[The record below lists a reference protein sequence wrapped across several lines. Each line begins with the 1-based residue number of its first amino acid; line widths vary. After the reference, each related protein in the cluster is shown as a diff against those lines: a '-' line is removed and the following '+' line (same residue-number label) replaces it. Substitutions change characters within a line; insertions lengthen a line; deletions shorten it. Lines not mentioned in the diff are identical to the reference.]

1 MMPSAE
7 CNNLSFGSEHR
18 TFLQS
23 ISTPGPSLHAAELP
37 AISGVTVTAAVLE
50 TVPDTFAVSVF
61 SGPVS
66 NTTDHRLVGWAQ
78 FCALLQKP
86 LILPDNKKAT
96 KAQKGQYF
104 VRGQITGERKDENLS
119 DCYLLNLDVDKPLP
133 EGQLP
138 TVHEIHD
145 TLGDMIHI
153 VYTTVTPGRSRIV
166 VPVEA
171 YDKSKTAALTKQL
184 YNHCRSLGLEFA
196 FAGESRTASQPWF
209 YGQCL
214 SEDCFVCLINN
225 DGELFTAD
233 PDFVDDDCQADT
245 DAGDTRE
252 KSYSNHLAD
261 FIEQL
266 ESGTIHQAAK
276 VYAGWLNRT
285 TNLSKRQIFDDITVL
300 IEKHCSDRDKV
311 QRWHESERAGLEAWF
326 DFNVG
331 NEEQEAEI
339 LTAAECQIDS
349 DISLNIPTAV
359 SDPGGLISLGM
370 AALSQPG
377 MTGIPQY
384 SLPTVLTT
392 IANAIGG
399 RVVFRGMYANLY
411 NVKVGPTSTG
421 KTESDKAMVQA
432 IRETGLTGFYGP
444 SDFASGPALF
454 RGLVDRPQ
462 CMVVID
468 EGTSLF
474 RRYGKADM
482 VADGKRDA
490 LLEVYSKSGEIIEK
504 VYSDKRN
511 NICIENP
518 CLSLTA
524 NATTQIFSTIENQDF
539 TTGLMQRFDFWCYD
553 GPAPKRG
560 RPGDTHYALANFA
573 NGILAIRSALPGADP
588 LQNLAGFI
596 AGSPIV
602 LGITEDADNRL
613 QELSDTVVDRV
624 NAVDDDGLR
633 GIISRAYDL
642 AIKYAMVHA
651 AATRAGKEIIEP
663 LTVKDIEYGIAVAW
677 MLADWKIT
685 RLRNRITCGDFD
697 RDSELFK
704 EAIRRVVSRGRRPT
718 FKALVERCRQLKN
731 FPHNYLEQIIKSLTA
746 RGEIIVDTSQ
756 KAPAYQLV
764 KL

>member
-1 MMPSAE
+1 MSA
-7 CNNLSFGSEHR
+7 
-18 TFLQS
+18 
-23 ISTPGPSLHAAELP
+23 AALD
-37 AISGVTVTAAVLE
+37 
-50 TVPDTFAVSVF
+50 TVPADLRVSVF
-61 SGPVS
+61 RAPVS
-66 NTTDHRLVGWAQ
+66 NTTDHRLVGWDELCRLVQ
-78 FCALLQKP
+78 EP
-86 LILPDNKKAT
+86 LILPDNKAAT
-96 KAQKGQYF
+96 KAQFGQYF
-104 VRGQITGERKDENLS
+104 VRGQIAGNRDDENLTL
-119 DCYLLNLDVDKPLP
+119 CWLLILDVDKALP
-133 EGQLP
+133 GKELP
-138 TVHEIHD
+138 SVHEIHD
-145 TLGDMIHI
+145 NLGDMPHI
-153 VYTTVTPGRSRIV
+153 VYTSVTRGRARII

-171 YDKSKTAALTKQL
+171 YDKSQTGTLTRQL

-214 SEDCFVCLINN
+214 SEDRFVCLINN

-233 PDFVDDDCQADT
+233 PDWVNDDTHADT
-245 DAGDTRE
+245 GTSDTSE
-252 KSYSNHLAD
+252 KSTGNHLAD

-266 ESGTIHQAAK
+266 KAGTIHEAAK
-276 VYAGWLNRT
+276 VYAGWQRRT
-285 TNLSKRQIFDDITVL
+285 TTLTTRQIFDDITVL

-326 DFNVG
+326 EFNVG

-339 LTAAECQIDS
+339 LTAADCQIGE
-349 DISLNIPTAV
+349 DISLKIPTVVAN
-359 SDPGGLISLGM
+359 PGGLISLGM
-370 AALSQPG
+370 SALSQPG

-384 SLPTVLTT
+384 SLPAVLTT

-399 RVVFRGMYANLY
+399 RVVFRGMYANMF

-432 IRETGLTGFYGP
+432 IRGTGLTAFYGP

-454 RGLVDRPQ
+454 RALVDKPQ

-490 LLEVYSKSGEIIEK
+490 LLEVFSKSGEIIEK

-524 NATTQIFSTIENQDF
+524 NATTQIFATIENQDF

-588 LQNLAGFI
+588 LHNLAGLISGPPISLDI
-596 AGSPIV
+596 A
-602 LGITEDADNRL
+602 EDADNRL
-613 QELSDTVVDRV
+613 QEWSDTVVDRV

-633 GIISRAYDL
+633 GIISRSYDL
-642 AIKYAMVHA
+642 AIKYAMVHV
-651 AATRAGKEIIEP
+651 AATRTGKEIIEP
-663 LTVKDIEYGIAVAW
+663 LTVKDIEYGITVAW

-685 RLRNRITCGDFD
+685 TLRGRVTCGDFD

-731 FPHNYLEQIIKSLTA
+731 FPSNYRDQIVKSLTE
-746 RGEIIVDTSQ
+746 RGEVEVDTS
-756 KAPAYQLV
+756 KRATAYQLV